1 MTGFHVIMIREN
13 RILRAISVD
22 MAAVLIQKS
31 LVLTG
36 QGAAS
41 MRMNK
46 VTKSRNKR
54 RVND

>member
-1 MTGFHVIMIREN
+1 MIREN